1 MTDKELSLF
10 LRWLL
15 KHYSTSTIDGIFGY
29 VDSIGKEVDIQTI
42 IDHYNKEQEIEFYK
56 RELEYERNRIN
67 NLKLK

>member
-1 MTDKELSLF
+1 MTDRELPLF

-15 KHYSTSTIDGIFGY
+15 KHYSTATIDGMFGY
-29 VDSIGKEVDIQTI
+29 VDSMGKEVDITTI

-56 RELEYERNRIN
+56 RELEFERNRIN